1 MKKLKLYMGYDRTA
15 GSNSGAFLIFAK
27 DYKEARKEGRRVPP
41 AISGVPRNTLEAR
54 WLRKN
59 LEALSKNAD
68 PKKLAAGEAHCVV
81 DVAVCPVCELWG
93 EEGPREDGSCG
104 YCALEEW
111 SL

>member
-1 MKKLKLYMGYDRTA
+1 MKKLKLYMGYSRET
-15 GSNSGAFLIFAK
+15 GSNEAAVLIFAH
-27 DYKEARKEGRRVPP
+27 DSKEARKVGWSEMKFLHDTPWMDMDV
-41 AISGVPRNTLEAR
+41 R

-104 YCALEEW
+104 YCETEDA
-111 SL
+111 